1 MKKIEIFRWTLG
13 FSALTALAFLAAS
26 AWAKPNT
33 NISVESDG
41 KDILSNSAHEKEE
54 LFGIPIDTDT
64 TAGFN
69 ENGDPAVFR
78 RF

>member
-1 MKKIEIFRWTLG
+1 MKKTEIFRWALG
-13 FSALTALAFLAAS
+13 FSAVTALAFLAAS

-41 KDILSNSAHEKEE
+41 NDILSNTPREKEE

-64 TAGFN
+64 TAGIN
-69 ENGDPAVFR
+69 ENGDPTVFR